1 MLILRLYKN
10 YILMIDPKRQAK
22 LHDELLNEID
32 EQVNRIL
39 IIEAEANKNVRQ
51 PVSKWRK
58 LINKVLCKNTKW

>member
-1 MLILRLYKN
+1 
-10 YILMIDPKRQAK
+10 MIDPKRQAK

-58 LINKVLCKNTKW
+58 LINKVLCKNTKCD